1 MRQDFYFSYV
11 FFPPPDNTSPES
23 LKSPA
28 EDRFLPVPVLPPILH
43 ISIGCPCPVNLTCS
57 AGRHISCT
65 IAICIIPV
73 YFHCINV
80 DLPKRIF
87 NLSDFFVPHN

>member
-11 FFPPPDNTSPES
+11 LFPLLTIHPPPES

-28 EDRFLPVPVLPPILH
+28 ADRFLPVPVLPPILH

-57 AGRHISCT
+57 AGRHF
-65 IAICIIPV
+65 PV
-73 YFHCINV
+73 P
-80 DLPKRIF
+80 LPYTLFLYIF
-87 NLSDFFVPHN
+87 TA